1 MSKTA
6 LTARDFKLPK
16 AIGLA
21 VHNARKAINTAKQD
35 SEEKPK
41 GSYAVFPEL
50 AAYSLWLVDGNC
62 GVKVVGTAPTASDFA
77 PLVTKSNLQALV
89 AKYKPIGFLRAK
101 APWGKNKDYE
111 IEGIEAPLP
120 KPFAALKEGGR
131 K

>member
-6 LTARDFKLPK
+6 LTPRDFKLPK

-50 AAYSLWLVDGNC
+50 AAYSLWTVDANC
-62 GVKVVGTAPTASDFA
+62 DVRVVGTAPTAAEFA
-77 PLVTKSNLQALV
+77 PLVTKANLQALV
-89 AKYKPIGFLRAK
+89 AKYKPIGFLRVK
-101 APWGKNKDYE
+101 APWGKGKEHE
-111 IEGIEAPLP
+111 IDGIEAPLA